1 MGDQRCKSVPI
12 NTTVMP
18 SPIGFGQRPRIRS
31 ALRGIQAKLSISQ
44 PHDPL
49 EHEADRVAD
58 AVLATRDTVA
68 PQAALP
74 AISASSPSAA
84 ATLQRTPGVDA
95 EDSWSAL
102 VTQVVRPRNDGR
114 EERAREAVRRYLMT
128 VTGQRLINQLWTLFC
143 SRGRGACRS
152 RVTASFLDQRSG
164 GWEQAGGYFGPDEPN
179 AAEYRVDVR
188 NLSPPDPDSR
198 SRTLWGEWGTG
209 PEQVSWTHVDPE
221 SDMANALFHELLHVW
236 FVNTQTDLQGAMP
249 PDLLHTGHGDPYRG
263 EIDPLFSRRYQ
274 AFATEM
280 SSLETRL
287 HTEAR
292 EAMRRQEERRRQ
304 EAVPSGAAPQPS
316 APRGE
321 AGSRPSPWGGGV
333 SLLGGVGGTASL
345 GARGSVILG
354 ADLILSTLVDLR
366 LGARGVYLT
375 PGHLMAG
382 GAAGVRWLQGEGEQ
396 GRVTNPIFFD
406 VEAGVLAE
414 LTPTDV
420 ARITDHVAGFG
431 AVGIGQEFGRQGP
444 RMFWQVGGFVIV
456 TDRLDVIG
464 GGMAGGGVRF

>member
-1 MGDQRCKSVPI
+1 MGDQHCSSVPVHAVATPS
-12 NTTVMP
+12 TT
-18 SPIGFGQRPRIRS
+18 GFSQRPRIRS
-31 ALRGIQAKLSISQ
+31 ALRGIQAKLNVSQ

-49 EHEADRVAD
+49 EREADRVAD
-58 AVLATRDTVA
+58 TVLASPDNDLS
-68 PQAALP
+68 QGALP
-74 AISASSPSAA
+74 VISASSPSAE

-102 VTQVVRPRNDGR
+102 VTQVVQPRNGGR
-114 EERAREAVRRYLMT
+114 EERAQEAVRRYLVT
-128 VTGQRLINQLWTLFC
+128 VTGQHLINQLWTLFC

-152 RVTASFLDQRSG
+152 RISASFLDQRSG

-188 NLSPPDPDSR
+188 NIFPPDPDSR

-209 PEQVSWTHVDPE
+209 SEQVSWTHVDPE

-236 FVNTQTDLQGAMP
+236 FVNTQTDLQGSMP
-249 PDLLHTGHGDPYRG
+249 PDPLHTGHADPYRG
-263 EIDPLFSRRYQ
+263 EIHPLFSRRYR
-274 AFATEM
+274 AFVTEL

-292 EAMRRQEERRRQ
+292 EAVRLQEERRQ
-304 EAVPSGAAPQPS
+304 EAVPAPQPS
-316 APRGE
+316 VPRGE
-321 AGSRPSPWGGGV
+321 AGSRSSPWGGGV
-333 SLLGGVGGTASL
+333 SLLGGVGGNASL

-354 ADLILSTLVDLR
+354 ADLILSTIVDLR

-375 PGHLMAG
+375 PDHLMAG

-414 LTPTDV
+414 LTPTDA
-420 ARITDHVAGFG
+420 ARITDHVAGYG

>member
-1 MGDQRCKSVPI
+1 MADLHCTASRTPVTTGGAPPGYNQRFRVR
-12 NTTVMP
+12 N
-18 SPIGFGQRPRIRS
+18 
-31 ALRGIQAKLSISQ
+31 ALRGVQAKLSVSQ
-44 PHDPL
+44 PHDLL
-49 EHEADRVAD
+49 EREADRVAD
-58 AVLATRDTVA
+58 TVLASPDNDLS
-68 PQAALP
+68 QGALP
-74 AISASSPSAA
+74 VISASSSSAK

-95 EDSWSAL
+95 EDSWRAL
-102 VTQVVRPRNDGR
+102 VTQVVQPRNGGR

-152 RVTASFLDQRSG
+152 RITASFLDQRSG

-188 NLSPPDPDSR
+188 NIFPPDPDSR

-209 PEQVSWTHVDPE
+209 SEQVSWTHVDPE

-236 FVNTQTDLQGAMP
+236 FVNTQADLQNSVP
-249 PDLLHTGHGDPYRG
+249 PDPLHTGHADPYRG
-263 EIDPLFSRRYQ
+263 EIDPLFSRRYR
-274 AFATEM
+274 AFATEL

-304 EAVPSGAAPQPS
+304 EAVPTEAAPQPS

-321 AGSRPSPWGGGV
+321 AGSRSSPWGGGV
-333 SLLGGVGGTASL
+333 SLLGGVGGNASL

-354 ADLILSTLVDLR
+354 ADLILSTIVDLR

-375 PGHLMAG
+375 PDRLMAG

-414 LTPTDV
+414 LTPTDA
-420 ARITDHVAGFG
+420 ARITEHVAGYG